1 MEHDNEEIRDPR
13 APWDEKEIADKSF
26 NEVLAKAIS
35 DDKLGNVSA
44 VMAQFRKGE
53 AGAIKMVAQ
62 ALSEHRYNEENS
74 FPVEDK
80 RMEEIICTAAD
91 YLRDG
96 NQYA

>member
-1 MEHDNEEIRDPR
+1 MEHNNEEIRDPR

-26 NEVLAKAIS
+26 NEVLAKAITE
-35 DDKLGNVSA
+35 DKLENVSA

-74 FPVEDK
+74 FPIDDERYK
-80 RMEEIICTAAD
+80 QIIEMAAEAIGTGEI
-91 YLRDG
+91 
-96 NQYA
+96 